1 MSKLSLIRAV
11 VLPGL
16 IFQSVII
23 AGGYATGRELVEFFL
38 SNGPWGGAKG
48 MLVTA
53 VIWGAVLALSF
64 ELARKFKSYNYKSFF
79 QNLLGRWWFLYELVY
94 LVSLLLILSVI
105 GAAAGVLVSE
115 AFNVP
120 SIFGTASLVVSIGF
134 LTFYGSD
141 LIEKVLASWSIVL
154 YLVYVSFLVIGFS
167 MFGDAIGTGFTMD
180 TESSGWL
187 VGGVRYASYNLA
199 VVPTI
204 LFCIRHLSS
213 RGESVAAGFI
223 ASVLAILP
231 GMLFY
236 CVLVGFY
243 PDILAAEVPMTV
255 ILAAM
260 DMPLFALI
268 FQVVIFGTFIET
280 GTALL
285 HAVNERLAVNYEERE
300 RPMPTWLRP
309 VVAVFFITL
318 AIVLGEKFGLIV
330 LIAQGYGFLT
340 GAIFG
345 IFILPLFTIGL
356 YKILRRDDAVV

>member
-16 IFQSVII
+16 IYQSVII

-38 SNGPWGGAKG
+38 SHGPLGGAMG

-64 ELARKFKSYNYKSFF
+64 ELARQFKSYNYKSFF

-120 SIFGTASLVVSIGF
+120 SIFGTVSLVASIGF
-134 LTFYGSD
+134 LTFYGSG

-154 YLVYVSFLVIGFS
+154 YLVYVSFLVIGLS
-167 MFGDAIGTGFTMD
+167 MFGDSIGDAFTMD
-180 TESSGWL
+180 TESSGWF

-204 LFCIRHLSS
+204 LFCTKYLNS
-213 RGESVAAGFI
+213 RRESFAAGFL
-223 ASVLAILP
+223 ASVLAVLP
-231 GMLFY
+231 GILFY

-243 PDILAAEVPMTV
+243 PDILAAQVPMTV
-255 ILAAM
+255 ILDAM
-260 DMPLFALI
+260 DIPVFALI
-268 FQVVIFGTFIET
+268 FQIVILGTFIET

-285 HAVNERLAVNYEERE
+285 HAVNERLAVSYEEGGRQ
-300 RPMPTWLRP
+300 MPPWLRP
-309 VVAVFFITL
+309 AVSVFFMVF
-318 AIVLGEKFGLIV
+318 AIVLGEKFGLIA

-340 GAIFG
+340 WAILG
-345 IFILPLFTIGL
+345 IFILPLFTVGL
-356 YKILRRDDAVV
+356 FKILRGNDAVV